1 MSVPVHPAEPS
12 APSPFPISQVEFIA
26 MMALIMAMQAL
37 AIDSMLPALGHIAA
51 DMGVSDPNRRQLVV
65 GLFLLGTGLA
75 SLIPGSL
82 ADRYGRRRV
91 LLASIAC
98 YVIFGFACAIANEFN
113 TLLVLRVLQALGCAG
128 LIVMPNTIVRDRYS
142 GDTMARIS
150 STISMVFMI
159 VPILAPT
166 LGQLVL
172 LFAGWRWIFA
182 LLGLLGS
189 AMGLWVWLRLPE
201 TLRPEYRQEIRPM
214 DIAGNMLEAAT
225 TRASI
230 GYIFGSALVTGSL
243 FGFINSAQQLLAEH
257 FGAGE
262 TFPLLF
268 AGCAMAMAIASF
280 TNSRIVERFGAR
292 RVSHTAVLLFIA
304 TSVVQVLVAHQPH
317 QTLWQFVP
325 LMAANMCLIGFIGA
339 NFGAIGLQPF
349 ARIAGAA
356 ASLQAFVRMVL
367 GGLIGIIIGQSYD
380 GTARPLAL
388 ALLICGCL
396 SLVLVLFSER
406 GRLFRRLNPRSF
418 TGGR

>member
-1 MSVPVHPAEPS
+1 
-12 APSPFPISQVEFIA
+12 
-26 MMALIMAMQAL
+26 MMALLMAMQAL
-37 AIDSMLPALGHIAA
+37 AIDAMLPALGHIAA

-82 ADRYGRRRV
+82 ADKYGRRRV
-91 LLASIAC
+91 LLISITC
-98 YVIFGFACAIANEFN
+98 YVVFGFACALATEFN
-113 TLLVLRVLQALGCAG
+113 TLLVLRVLQALGCSG
-128 LIVMPNTIVRDRYS
+128 LIVMPNAIVRDRYS

-150 STISMVFMI
+150 STISMVFMV
-159 VPILAPT
+159 VPILAPS

-172 LFAGWRWIFA
+172 LFAGWRWIFT
-182 LLGLLGS
+182 LLGILGTV
-189 AMGLWVWLRLPE
+189 MGLWVWLRLPE

-214 DIAGNMLEAAT
+214 AIAGNMLVAAK
-225 TRASI
+225 TRTSI
-230 GYIFGSALVTGSL
+230 GYVIGSALVTGSL

-268 AGCAMAMAIASF
+268 AGCALTMAVANF
-280 TNSRIVERFGAR
+280 TNSRTVEKFGTR

-356 ASLQAFVRMVL
+356 ASLQAFTRMVL
-367 GGLIGIIIGQSYD
+367 GGLIGIMIGQSYD

-388 ALLICGCL
+388 ALLICGSL
-396 SLVLVLFSER
+396 SLALVLFSER
-406 GRLFRRLNPRSF
+406 GVLFRRLNPRS
-418 TGGR
+418 